1 MNNKKSIILC
11 LIIILFG
18 ISVPLTFFLNED
30 IKNNFFNTTLNY
42 HSQSISDWIQ
52 DSEGIVKVKV
62 SYKFQNEHEI
72 LEVIQIEDY
81 KAVDE
86 GINILE
92 IKISDVNIPSNRNVA
107 VIDLNI
113 IYETLIG
120 KNNINSQA
128 ILSII

>member
-1 MNNKKSIILC
+1 MFNNY
-11 LIIILFG
+11 
-18 ISVPLTFFLNED
+18 TFRNKCTFDIFLNED
-30 IKNNFFNTTLNY
+30 IKNNFFNTILNN
-42 HSQSISDWIQ
+42 HAQSISDWIQ
-52 DSEGIVKVKV
+52 DSEGIVKIKV

-113 IYETLIG
+113 IYETLME
-120 KNNINSQA
+120 KNNIKSKA

>member
-1 MNNKKSIILC
+1 MNNKKSIIVC

-107 VIDLNI
+107 VID
-113 IYETLIG
+113 ETLIG